1 MMDDLYKFGWLPN
14 GQEEEPYQYPDV
26 WVRESSDRMDR
37 LAIAPRSGYVNLL
50 ADLASVLEEPFL
62 LLYVLVVPRGQAEP
76 GRYQSEY
83 SFSLVQLEQFLSGY
97 SPFFENDARHNLWI
111 RPTSSEGL
119 LVYDRHNIV
128 YAYGPVEK
136 FIGVLN
142 RKCLTESKDQFL
154 RYESPHVH
162 HYHPEFDAYQDR
174 LLTEEQW
181 SISPLRPGDENP
193 D

>member
-76 GRYQSEY
+76 GRYQPSTDSARPAD
-83 SFSLVQLEQFLSGY
+83 SFSVYSLFSRTMLVTIFGFGRLQAKGYWSMTGITLSMRTDQ
-97 SPFFENDARHNLWI
+97 SKSSI
-111 RPTSSEGL
+111 RCAE
-119 LVYDRHNIV
+119 
-128 YAYGPVEK
+128 
-136 FIGVLN
+136 
-142 RKCLTESKDQFL
+142 
-154 RYESPHVH
+154 
-162 HYHPEFDAYQDR
+162 
-174 LLTEEQW
+174 
-181 SISPLRPGDENP
+181 
-193 D
+193 